1 MQKIKNNLSKNL
13 IYFFVLIQILF
24 DFLRTTEFVNI
35 EVFNLSILELINT
48 TFIILIFLITIFK
61 NPHNIKKYI
70 LYFIVLI
77 IYLGLHYYNTTL
89 FNLSAYKNQNPNFL
103 IESYHILITYG
114 IPLLMLFSIMNTK
127 VKKEDILKL
136 LNYLALGISLV
147 IIILNVFK
155 LAKVAY
161 GDGQVKYSIFNWF
174 TYNGGNY
181 EELTSKG
188 WFFSTNQI
196 SAILFTLFPLTIL
209 SLLNEKKIINYVIA
223 ILQVIA
229 MYMLGTKVATLGMFL
244 SLVAIILINI
254 FVPLIKGDKIEF
266 KKNYPILIIFLLA
279 LLIFPISPL
288 GYKYLKME
296 TNKESIE
303 LTPDLE
309 KITKLNCDSKQVIN
323 EEKDFIK
330 EMVTKYQ
337 VEAHIP
343 SYILNSYPVEYDY
356 QYWCRFFQR
365 EEFPINDFRVMKNNI
380 LQSIYSRNNNKLDKY
395 LGMGY
400 SLGFTYNE
408 QDYYYQFYIY
418 GILGILVL
426 VGPFYLI
433 SILGGILILKNFK
446 LKLNVTNVTILM
458 TPFMGLLVGFMSGH
472 VLERTFPM
480 IVVAIVTGLSY
491 RYITETKK
499 NA

>member
-343 SYILNSYPVEYDY
+343 NYV
-356 QYWCRFFQR
+356 
-365 EEFPINDFRVMKNNI
+365 RVMKNNI

>member
-1 MQKIKNNLSKNL
+1 
-13 IYFFVLIQILF
+13 
-24 DFLRTTEFVNI
+24 
-35 EVFNLSILELINT
+35 
-48 TFIILIFLITIFK
+48 
-61 NPHNIKKYI
+61 
-70 LYFIVLI
+70 
-77 IYLGLHYYNTTL
+77 
-89 FNLSAYKNQNPNFL
+89 
-103 IESYHILITYG
+103 
-114 IPLLMLFSIMNTK
+114 
-127 VKKEDILKL
+127 
-136 LNYLALGISLV
+136 
-147 IIILNVFK
+147 
-155 LAKVAY
+155 
-161 GDGQVKYSIFNWF
+161 
-174 TYNGGNY
+174 
-181 EELTSKG
+181 
-188 WFFSTNQI
+188 
-196 SAILFTLFPLTIL
+196 
-209 SLLNEKKIINYVIA
+209 
-223 ILQVIA
+223 
-229 MYMLGTKVATLGMFL
+229 MFL